1 MQSLSRAFSTGKL
14 NHFSPLTWS
23 QIQILYSFKK
33 VNASSGAYPKKIP
46 NGTSKKFIQQI
57 VRPWSFLR
65 VPTIEANMNSSS
77 LLLLTF
83 PYTVLLYKPSQSS
96 RNKILCSF
104 WCILRQLWYRWLRS
118 NTEDG
123 RRCFEV
129 TQRRASRQHFHNGT
143 TDTPLGKKE
152 TNSLRPDLNNDLN
165 QF

>member
-14 NHFSPLTWS
+14 NHFSPLTRC

-33 VNASSGAYPKKIP
+33 VNASSGAYPKKNP

-57 VRPWSFLR
+57 FRLWSFLR
-65 VPTIEANMNSSS
+65 VPTIEASMNSSS
-77 LLLLTF
+77 LLPLTF
-83 PYTVLLYKPSQSS
+83 PYTFLYKPCQSS

-118 NTEDG
+118 NKEDG
-123 RRCFEV
+123 RHWFEV
-129 TQRRASRQHFHNGT
+129 TQRRASRQHFHSCT